1 MVPIIIG
8 IVLVSLACV
17 AMVGYILF
25 RPVSQGSFEPTVAP
39 AEEPREWVSE
49 DTQTETEG
57 AEPVAEAEP
66 EVEPTAEAEPE
77 AEAPAEEQ
85 E

>member
-39 AEEPREWVSE
+39 AEEPREW
-49 DTQTETEG
+49 
-57 AEPVAEAEP
+57 EPEELQAEP
-66 EVEPTAEAEPE
+66 EAEDEQTAEAEPE
-77 AEAPAEEQ
+77 AEAPAQAPAEEQ